1 MLHLAWSGHG
11 YLVAVFAFGSC
22 LAMELTTRAVFQDDS
37 YYQDHAWPMPVALFV
52 SGLICLVVGRL
63 LSRHRPRTMVD
74 LETGEKVIEPRN
86 RHTFFFI
93 PIQYW
98 GPLLIVLAGV
108 AAIYQVVHGK
118 I

>member
-1 MLHLAWSGHG
+1 
-11 YLVAVFAFGSC
+11 
-22 LAMELTTRAVFQDDS
+22 
-37 YYQDHAWPMPVALFV
+37 
-52 SGLICLVVGRL
+52 
-63 LSRHRPRTMVD
+63 MVD